1 MLACVSERTSRD
13 SDETG
18 VESPIESVLLSAD
31 LLPTIFAHLPLADYF
46 HAASTCRD
54 WQNAQAED
62 WLEEPKPFAL
72 CSAEPLEALRL
83 LAQCQ
88 ARGIR
93 SARVTEACLRRLR
106 SALARIKRGTPDTE
120 RETALLEQRET
131 TRAQLM
137 AAAVVPTLVAA
148 LTEHAGRTAV
158 QLVGCDVLQRLSLQL
173 IPQGALV
180 DDAVM
185 RSTVNAGIVPL
196 LLANLR
202 HGGACADDSKLVL
215 LRASLGAARHLG
227 RASLLREAVGAPP
240 LPSVVDALLAAIDHL
255 MDVCARGKASVIFSP
270 KPSRRHRRAAAAATA
285 TVDAVTDTAGI
296 LGGLI
301 EERSEERPARGGSAP
316 LPRDRAT
323 HSLWIDRVVRLLDA
337 TARFS
342 DGAICIGSNGAM
354 RAAVAASRAARLLLW
369 LASSRH
375 PTTATVS
382 PPDDDRGTGL
392 LIAED
397 HPSWLA
403 VVLRRGGLEAVARNL
418 LAAEARAERMRQGW
432 EQKQWAGMRSHQC
445 APLRKALTWL
455 VRREEEM
462 GLGVGGTEGITCV
475 VARACAASTRAR
487 DFSRGCWWHVPD
499 EVRTRA
505 ASDLGELCR
514 NGCLSA
520 TAISPPSPPPA
531 LAA

>member
-18 VESPIESVLLSAD
+18 KFESPIESVLLSAD

-120 RETALLEQRET
+120 QETALLEQRET

-158 QLVGCDVLQRLSLQL
+158 QL
-173 IPQGALV
+173 GALV

-255 MDVCARGKASVIFSP
+255 MDVCARGKAS
-270 KPSRRHRRAAAAATA
+270 
-285 TVDAVTDTAGI
+285 
-296 LGGLI
+296 
-301 EERSEERPARGGSAP
+301 ERSEERPARGGSAP

-462 GLGVGGTEGITCV
+462 GLGVGGTEGITAWQTV
-475 VARACAASTRAR
+475 KQ
-487 DFSRGCWWHVPD
+487 
-499 EVRTRA
+499 RT
-505 ASDLGELCR
+505 S
-514 NGCLSA
+514 
-520 TAISPPSPPPA
+520 
-531 LAA
+531 

>member
-1 MLACVSERTSRD
+1 MKRAM
-13 SDETG
+13 
-18 VESPIESVLLSAD
+18 SVLLSAD

-120 RETALLEQRET
+120 LGGLR
-131 TRAQLM
+131 RA
-137 AAAVVPTLVAA
+137 AEA
-148 LTEHAGRTAV
+148 
-158 QLVGCDVLQRLSLQL
+158 QL

-462 GLGVGGTEGITCV
+462 GLGVGGTEGITAWQTV
-475 VARACAASTRAR
+475 KQ
-487 DFSRGCWWHVPD
+487 
-499 EVRTRA
+499 RT
-505 ASDLGELCR
+505 S
-514 NGCLSA
+514 
-520 TAISPPSPPPA
+520 
-531 LAA
+531 

>member
-1 MLACVSERTSRD
+1 MC
-13 SDETG
+13 ETG
-18 VESPIESVLLSAD
+18 AVESAVESVLLSAD
-31 LLPTIFAHLPLADYF
+31 LLPSVLAQLPLADYF

-106 SALARIKRGTPDTE
+106 SALARIKRGTPDAE

-131 TRAQLM
+131 TRTQLM

-173 IPQGALV
+173 IQQGALV

-255 MDVCARGKASVIFSP
+255 MDVCARGKASVIYSP
-270 KPSRRHRRAAAAATA
+270 KSSRRHRRAAAATAATA

-301 EERSEERPARGGSAP
+301 EGRSEERPWHGGSAP

-323 HSLWIDRVVRLLDA
+323 HALWIDRVVRLLDA
-337 TARFS
+337 SARFS

-392 LIAED
+392 LIAKD

-418 LAAEARAERMRQGW
+418 LAAEARASRMRQGR
-432 EQKQWAGMRSHQC
+432 EKKQWAGMRSHQC
-445 APLRKALTWL
+445 APLRNALTLL

-462 GLGVGGTEGITCV
+462 GLSVGGTKGITCV
-475 VARACAASTRAR
+475 VARACAASKRAR
-487 DFSRGCWWHVPD
+487 EFSRGCWWHVAD
-499 EVRTRA
+499 EVRVNA
-505 ASDLGELCR
+505 AFDIGELCR
-514 NGCLSA
+514 NGRLSSRVSQ
-520 TAISPPSPPPA
+520 T
-531 LAA
+531 